1 MTIKPSTTEFL
12 FLYKEIYQCLH
23 TFWGEGEHYPSP
35 DMLAVMNHLMK
46 TGPLTITEAA
56 QHFSRSQSATSE
68 LIGRLE
74 AQGYVAKINDKRD
87 KRRTLVWLSRNGR
100 QVFER
105 VQNVLDAALLNTSMS
120 ALDTQEREALLTG
133 MRALLASAQ
142 RTLEERRKAHEQLK

>member
-1 MTIKPSTTEFL
+1 
-12 FLYKEIYQCLH
+12 
-23 TFWGEGEHYPSP
+23 
-35 DMLAVMNHLMK
+35 MNHLMK

-56 QHFSRSQSATSE
+56 RHFSRSQSATSE

-74 AQGYVAKINDKRD
+74 AQGYVTRINDKRD

-142 RTLEERRKAHEQLK
+142 RTLAERRKAHEQLK

>member
-120 ALDTQEREALLTG
+120 ALDTQDREALLTG

-142 RTLEERRKAHEQLK
+142 RTLAERRKAHEQLK

>member
-1 MTIKPSTTEFL
+1 MTMIPSATEFL

-23 TFWGEGEHYPSP
+23 TFWDKDEHYPSP

-56 QHFSRSQSATSE
+56 RHFSRSQSATSE

-74 AQGYVAKINDKRD
+74 AQGYVTRINDKRD
-87 KRRTLVWLSRNGR
+87 KRRTLVWRSRNGR

-105 VQNVLDAALLNTSMS
+105 VQNVLDAALLSSSMG
-120 ALDTQEREALLTG
+120 ALDTQEREALLKG

-142 RTLEERRKAHEQLK
+142 RTVAERRKAHEQLK